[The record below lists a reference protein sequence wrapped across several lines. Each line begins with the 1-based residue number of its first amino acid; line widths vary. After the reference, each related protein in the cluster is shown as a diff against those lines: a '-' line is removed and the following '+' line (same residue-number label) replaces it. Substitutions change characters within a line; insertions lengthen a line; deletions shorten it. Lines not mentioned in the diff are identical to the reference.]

1 VTRLRIKL
9 CGFTREEDVE
19 ALAGVDVDAAGFV
32 LWHGSP
38 RAVTMTRA
46 MDLARRLPTGVT
58 PVGVMVRPTVGEAG
72 MAVAVVGVGELQ
84 LHGVDDPTP
93 FFALGVPIVWV
104 APLLD
109 GVAPVAPVA
118 PPGTLLMVDAHD
130 PERHGGTGRAV
141 NWAQAAALARSARL
155 VLAGGLTP
163 ENVHRAVSLV
173 RPYGIDVSS
182 GIEVSP
188 GVKSADRI
196 QRFVAAARLPIPETV
211 S

>member
-1 VTRLRIKL
+1 MTRLRIKL
-9 CGFTREEDVE
+9 CGFTREQDVE
-19 ALAGVDVDAAGFV
+19 ALPQVDVDAAGFV

-38 RAVTMTRA
+38 RAVTVSRA
-46 MDLARRLPTGVT
+46 MELARRLPAGVT

-72 MAVAVVGVGELQ
+72 MAVAAVGLGELQ
-84 LHGVDDPTP
+84 LHGVADPAP
-93 FFALGVPIVWV
+93 YFALGVPIVWA
-104 APLLD
+104 APLVD
-109 GVAPVAPVA
+109 GVIPVA

-130 PERHGGTGRAV
+130 PEGHGGTGRTV
-141 NWAQAAALARSARL
+141 NWAQAATLARSARL
-155 VLAGGLTP
+155 VLAGGLTA

-196 QRFVAAARLPIPETV
+196 RRFVEAARQPLSETV

>member
-1 VTRLRIKL
+1 MTRLRIKL
-9 CGFTREEDVE
+9 CGFTREEDIE
-19 ALAGVDVDAAGFV
+19 ALADADVDAAGFV

-38 RAVTMTRA
+38 RAVPLTRA
-46 MDLARRLPTGVT
+46 VELARRLPAHVT

-72 MAVAVVGVGELQ
+72 MAVATIGLGELQ
-84 LHGVDDPTP
+84 LHGVDDPAP

-104 APLLD
+104 APLVP
-109 GVAPVAPVA
+109 GVAPVAPA
-118 PPGTLLMVDAHD
+118 GTLLMVDAHD
-130 PERHGGTGRAV
+130 PDRVGGTGRTV
-141 NWAQAAALARSARL
+141 DWAQAADLARSSRL

-163 ENVHRAVSLV
+163 ENVHRAVTRV

-196 QRFVAAARLPIPETV
+196 LRFVAAARQPLSETV
-211 S
+211 R

>member
-1 VTRLRIKL
+1 MTRLRIKL
-9 CGFTREEDVE
+9 CGFTRERDVE
-19 ALAGVDVDAAGFV
+19 ALADVDVDAVGFV

-46 MDLARRLPTGVT
+46 MELARRLPAGVT
-58 PVGVMVRPTVGEAG
+58 PIGVMVRPTVGEART
-72 MAVAVVGVGELQ
+72 AVAVIGLGELQ
-84 LHGVDDPTP
+84 LHGVDDPAP
-93 FFALGVPIVWV
+93 FLALGVPIVWV
-104 APLLD
+104 APLID
-109 GVAPVAPVA
+109 SVAPVV

-130 PERHGGTGRAV
+130 PERHGGTGHTV
-141 NWAQAAALARSARL
+141 DWAQAASLARCARL

-163 ENVHRAVSLV
+163 ENVYRAVSLV

-182 GIEVSP
+182 GIELSP
-188 GVKSADRI
+188 GVKSADCI